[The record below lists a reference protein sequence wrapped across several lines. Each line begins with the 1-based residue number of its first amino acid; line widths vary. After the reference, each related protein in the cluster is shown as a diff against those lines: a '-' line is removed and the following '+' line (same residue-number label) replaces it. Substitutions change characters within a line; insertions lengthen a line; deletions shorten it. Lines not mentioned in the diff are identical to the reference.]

1 MRKIVVTTDHEIF
14 GNGTGDV
21 RQHVIEPTER
31 MCRIG
36 EKYGVPVT
44 IFFEVEEFLSFRE
57 HATELKKV
65 WGYDGAAEM
74 EQQARE
80 LSERGHDIQLHIHPQ
95 WYEATRTGGEW
106 QLQMENL
113 TVDSLFAHGDE
124 AVSYLAK
131 RKAELEYISGKAVT
145 CYRAG
150 GFAAQP
156 GQMLLRG
163 LKENGFV
170 LDSSVVKGLKRT
182 KPCPLDF
189 DNAPRGRMWKIF
201 DDVIR
206 EDPEGGLW
214 EVPIHSVMKR
224 RYNQLTPERLIAK
237 FSGNVPK
244 AQQKAMVEQLGIG
257 KNPVKIAKFLVQRVP
272 IKMDYH
278 NLTPKALRRMI
289 HEAPAPRAGE
299 PDVLVLIGHSKE
311 HVDDAKFERFCQM
324 VDAEPDVEA
333 VTMNDVAEMLSTKK
347 NAVEKE
353 PLATAVGA

>member
-1 MRKIVVTTDHEIF
+1 MRKVVVTTDHEIF

-21 RQHVIEPTER
+21 RQHVVDPTER

-36 EKYGVPVT
+36 EKYDVPVT
-44 IFFEVEEFLSFRE
+44 IFFELEEFLSFRE
-57 HATELKKV
+57 FSAELKSV

-74 EQQARE
+74 EKQARD
-80 LSERGHDIQLHIHPQ
+80 LAQRGHDVQLHLHPQ
-95 WYEATRTGGEW
+95 WYRAEREGGEW
-106 QLQMENL
+106 QLHMDKL
-113 TVDSLFAHGDE
+113 TVDSLFDHEDQAI
-124 AVSYLAK
+124 AYLGE
-131 RKAELEYISGKAVT
+131 RKAELESISGKPVT

-156 GQMLLRG
+156 GQMLLKG

-170 LDSSVVKGLKRT
+170 LDSSVVKGLKRE
-182 KPCPLDF
+182 KPCPLNF
-189 DNAPRGRMWKIF
+189 DDAPEGRMWTVS
-201 DDVIR
+201 DNVIN
-206 EDPEGGLW
+206 EDPNGSLW

-224 RYNQLTPERLIAK
+224 RYNQLTPERLVAK

-257 KNPVKIAKFLVQRVP
+257 KNPINIAKFLAQRVP

-278 NLTPKALRRMI
+278 NLTAKTLRKMI
-289 HEAPAPRAGE
+289 LGAPEPRAGE

-324 VDAEPDVEA
+324 VAAEPDVEA
-333 VTMNDVAEMLSTKK
+333 VTLKDVADALDE
-347 NAVEKE
+347 
-353 PLATAVGA
+353 ATEVIEDNPVAAAVGA